1 MTDSEDHK
9 EIIVCGDK
17 AQSYKEE
24 HVYVCSECSAIF
36 LSVETC
42 KEHMLKDH
50 ALSLENAHNLAKDK
64 PDNEIS
70 KPDNVLSE
78 KSVFLQEEKSD
89 SDNAKRISERKQSE
103 KTKKFSFTLWR
114 KAVFH
119 LWKIHEIDIDLNKC
133 GSCDYRTYSM
143 FKLKNHKLI
152 HGDERQFLCVT
163 CGKSFKQMNQLRN
176 HNLIHKDKK
185 DLAEKRWYSEQECN
199 ICFRK
204 FSDSKCLR
212 KHITEV
218 HKKIKPYNCKYC
230 DYTTARKGMLQLH
243 MRNHTGEKPYKC
255 EFCEYC
261 TGDHNSLRRHRMRHT
276 GERRYSCPH
285 CEYSS
290 IQEDF
295 FNLFKLAA
303 IALTLTIH
311 TTDCEMEL
319 VKSGFSVNRSL
330 EIQGFMDV
338 DVEKRNIVLRFFFH
352 GEFNIGMFGII
363 SANKT
368 EQMSAISLKS
378 HMISKHPGKEGAYS
392 CALCQFTSINKE
404 IFESH
409 VSDHNQGLIPGTS
422 IGSGNAESNLPIL
435 PYQPIGITTSK
446 IDTEQTTT
454 NVKTAETVSKCLYA
468 LTQTDGVA
476 QLPPGVTALASQ
488 IEDGVQT
495 VTIEIPGENGSLPQ
509 QFLLKIQPSSNEAL
523 HIMYQPVTE
532 INENDLSTIKFNE
545 ELSPSTLKLPEII
558 SNDSSPMAI
567 IVNPDQFFLQEFKNT
582 DQEIPMNAFSQI
594 SNIVNSEESVANGSN
609 KSGESCGSDYK
620 TNIPEGLQR
629 LNLTTLYDRRI
640 HRDIFMMRRAE
651 RKNISLHVPFM
662 LRFYNKDL
670 LDLNVINELF
680 QTKDAKF

>member
-1 MTDSEDHK
+1 MMLFILSSFVGKKGDRFVVKVLLSLKDLCMEVDRVKKEKSRKYAFPMFFWVFLLAVYPVALRGELFLPISSAILLTCPNHLNSEDHK

-185 DLAEKRWYSEQECN
+185 DLAEKRCTSP
-199 ICFRK
+199 K
-204 FSDSKCLR
+204 
-212 KHITEV
+212 V

-290 IQEDF
+290 IQEDLS
-295 FNLFKLAA
+295 NLFKLAA

-311 TTDCEMEL
+311 TTDCEMGL
-319 VKSGFSVNRSL
+319 
-330 EIQGFMDV
+330 
-338 DVEKRNIVLRFFFH
+338 
-352 GEFNIGMFGII
+352 
-363 SANKT
+363 
-368 EQMSAISLKS
+368 AISLKS

-532 INENDLSTIKFNE
+532 INENEHENDLSTIKFNE

-594 SNIVNSEESVANGSN
+594 SNIVNSEESQGLAS
-609 KSGESCGSDYK
+609 KLHSTSGK
-620 TNIPEGLQR
+620 
-629 LNLTTLYDRRI
+629 
-640 HRDIFMMRRAE
+640 MRRAE